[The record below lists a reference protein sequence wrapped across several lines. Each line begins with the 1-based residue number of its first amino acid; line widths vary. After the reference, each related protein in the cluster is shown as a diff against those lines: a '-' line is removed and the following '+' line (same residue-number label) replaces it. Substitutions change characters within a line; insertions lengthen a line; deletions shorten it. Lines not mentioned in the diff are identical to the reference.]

1 LIGKIRKNRN
11 TIQTTAD
18 ITRFLLEEAKLAIVS
33 FTAFGCEKGTDWFRI
48 SIGTLKESEIDGL
61 LRKLESAFSELE

>member
-1 LIGKIRKNRN
+1 
-11 TIQTTAD
+11 
-18 ITRFLLEEAKLAIVS
+18 LAIVS